1 MKRIKAVIAL
11 IFLATVTVVLAGEA
25 LAYPPFMIKAQK
37 YGAKDCTFCH
47 VDPLG
52 GPPWTDRGKWLIEEK
67 ERRKADVVDVDWLAD
82 YKPGESE
89 TGGASGG
96 SVEQELEALFN
107 ELIAASKKKDVSV
120 FDRLLAKDF
129 IETNAD
135 GLMIDK
141 NQILASVPELVVESY
156 EIEDMKT
163 RVFGDAAVMTFRH
176 NSKTRFQGRDFSGQ
190 YLETLVWVKRDD
202 LWQIVA
208 AHVSRQ

>member
-1 MKRIKAVIAL
+1 MTAG
-11 IFLATVTVVLAGEA
+11 LADQA

-52 GPPWTDRGKWLIEEK
+52 GPPWTERGKWLIEEK

-82 YKPGESE
+82 YKPDKSE
-89 TGGASGG
+89 PVKVAGN
-96 SVEQELEALFN
+96 SVEQELEGLFN
-107 ELIAASKKKDVSV
+107 QLVAASKKRDTSV
-120 FDRLLAKDF
+120 FDRILAKDF

-141 NQILASVPELVVESY
+141 SQVLASVPELMVESY
-156 EIEDMKT
+156 EVYDLKT

-176 NSKTRFQGRDFSGQ
+176 NSRTGFRNRNLSGL
-190 YLETLVWVKRDD
+190 YLETLVWMKRDD
-202 LWQIVA
+202 NWQIVA
-208 AHVSRQ
+208 AHVSRLEMKK